1 MRPKKRGRSIEGI
14 RRSRTSSPPRSFI
27 PTQCRKNG
35 TDILSYPWHHP
46 ARRTGY
52 EIMFIVQGKPR
63 EPAEIIK
70 AVKDTRTGALA
81 TANDFLAQGMPFVTV
96 IADGRVYTADE
107 FALTLQN
114 GEASKDG

>member
-1 MRPKKRGRSIEGI
+1 
-14 RRSRTSSPPRSFI
+14 
-27 PTQCRKNG
+27 
-35 TDILSYPWHHP
+35 
-46 ARRTGY
+46 
-52 EIMFIVQGKPR
+52 MFIVQGKPR

-114 GEASKDG
+114 GEAPKDG